1 MKNKFKKYY
10 IFHHVIILKRF
21 VIRLIRYL
29 HNIKLFYICKTSFRY
44 CLIKPLKEPHK
55 ETHKETHKKPGPMKS
70 GLKGHYMTALKITH
84 KKTHKIRHKKPLKKA
99 FKNMT

>member
-10 IFHHVIILKRF
+10 ISHHVITLKRF

-29 HNIKLFYICKTSFRY
+29 HNIKHFYICKTSFKYYLSALYNRAPQT
-44 CLIKPLKEPHK
+44 KP
-55 ETHKETHKKPGPMKS
+55 HKKPR
-70 GLKGHYMTALKITH
+70 
-84 KKTHKIRHKKPLKKA
+84 KKANKKPLKKA